1 MLALLLVLGQFTFY
15 PHKAAAADNLSWTA
29 LNNSPLGSGQ
39 QINDVIY
46 DGGRFVA
53 VSQGLNNRQ
62 IVTSVDGGRWTN
74 TTNDLTTEAMVA
86 VAYGGGIY
94 IAVGNGG
101 VISRSTDGVNWS
113 KVAPSPTSNSL
124 TMVKY
129 LNNKFWAVGV
139 AGTVMSSTDGLT
151 WSVGVY
157 PDVSATNT
165 IIDIDYKD
173 GKYAVGDSNGKVY
186 FSTTGASGSWGSG
199 TSLAPAQKQIN
210 YLSNLNGIW
219 FAIDANGKVYKS
231 TDGSIWS
238 SFTLSKQVFGA
249 AYGNG
254 TYVIYSQSGGSVF
267 TSTDASTWTEVSLPS
282 GATWYGMTYGNG
294 AFILVG
300 NNGYIL
306 RSTDGTNWTTV
317 DPFVNQAI
325 YNNGLYVAVGNNSP
339 SGTIFGT
346 ILSSTDGRAWTNRLT
361 TVGNLTSVAYGNNRY
376 AAVGTG
382 GKIYTSA
389 DGINW
394 ISVATT
400 NTTENLAG
408 IRYVNGMFMAVG
420 ANGTLVVSTDGTT
433 WTAPGSTGLTGSL
446 TSVAY
451 GNGKYLISGNTSSL
465 WYSSD
470 GATWEKTTAGSTSAI
485 AYNDVI
491 YAGNKFVAAGGS
503 VNIYTSTDG
512 VIWTQRK
519 SGTGIFNSLAYENG
533 MYVAVGTGGMI
544 YSSTDGETWTAE
556 TSNVS
561 SILKSVHYD
570 GSRFFAIGAYLG
582 MTTAAY
588 GATASAELQT
598 AEADGAAGTTTSTK
612 IDLTFDTDVAGLT
625 DADITI
631 TNGTGAAV
639 KGALTGSGKNW
650 SIALSSVATEG
661 NVSVAVASPNGYT
674 IGGSPKTVSVYKASS
689 QPDFSG
695 KIFWTDY
702 DNNSI
707 VSMDVGSLAQ
717 TIMVNDASAKM
728 PNYGPYSGALD
739 ADTGKVYWFE
749 DGYSTIRRANYDG
762 SDVEDLFTGLSN
774 PSVLA
779 LDKIHNKL
787 YISDYANGIIK
798 RANLDGTDL
807 EQVVIATEKTGQ
819 YGASNLSIDAV
830 NGKIYWFEDGYNT
843 IRSANLDG
851 TDVKT
856 LFTGVGNP
864 TIVSVDQVHRKLYL
878 ADYAKNAIERSDL
891 DGSNKET
898 VIEVVSSDNNSGA
911 ASFALDAEHGKMYW
925 FDDGE
930 SKFKRADLDGSNVE
944 TIFNTSTYIT
954 GIFMPSRTP
963 PLYSFGLSET
973 GNHEFATA
981 SADYAA
987 PTPYNVTV
995 SNSGTEAAG
1004 PLTIALTGT
1013 NANSFALSKS
1023 SIGSIAAGGS
1033 DSFTAVPNTGL
1044 TPGNYSA
1051 TVIVAGGSLSKSF
1064 TVSFTVTATGNTFT
1078 VVNTNDSGPGSLR
1091 WAIAQA
1097 GAVADG
1103 KVVFD
1108 PALAGQTI
1116 TLASDLTGWD
1126 ELASEGTTIGN
1137 DSTNFTLTGL
1147 KDASGLPAIT
1157 VDGNGHAG
1165 IRATGSGSFS
1175 LSDIRFTGF
1184 ELNDSTG
1191 VYNGSGA
1198 VLAVSGSDYSSVT
1211 ISNVRFDHNRMT
1223 SENNTS
1229 IVALSND
1236 AHIDRVVFADNELN
1250 AFRAGGP
1257 AYQATLLFMETQN
1270 GEITNSL
1277 FFNNSTSSHTS
1288 GDAYGGTIGN
1298 FMDFNLK
1305 VVNNTFY
1312 GNSVS
1317 NTGTGQA
1324 LGPVGYAIESN
1335 VSSVEFYNNLMI
1347 DNIAQ
1352 GQTVSAFGTVFYDDG
1367 GKVTTPNG
1375 NNVYAG
1381 FPFIDAIGGDFRL
1394 ASSATGAI
1402 DQGDDSKSV
1411 GSFDLSGKARKVG
1424 SAVEI
1429 GAFEYVPG
1437 PVSNDAS
1444 LTSILG
1450 KTDAA
1455 PGGGAGTYSDP
1466 ITWSIN
1472 VANNVTKLD
1481 KADIVPADSNA
1492 IVWFYDNSDFT
1503 SGSVYG
1509 VRSLNLPAGGS
1520 ATAYIQIDSGSATR
1534 YYAVTVNRAA
1544 AAAPAYTINGTSQP
1558 WQDATLAADGD
1569 VLEITTDDSPA
1580 SATRIHVTAP
1590 AGSTVTLKG
1599 KAGKIYDNV
1608 HVLVDEPITLKL
1620 ENFNIAAPA
1629 GDTYNGIGLVKHNS
1643 PGDIVL
1649 ETAGSNTIEGFNGI
1663 FSDSNHQLTIN
1674 GTGTITAKGRAAADP
1689 AADSGNGIYLL
1700 SDNTS
1705 GNTNPVASLTVDGS
1719 VMVKA
1724 YGGDSVSASGG
1735 NGIALNWGNLLI
1747 KSGDVEAYGG
1757 RTNGD
1762 RTDLPAGS
1770 SVTHR
1775 GGAGVYL
1782 EEFGS
1787 QGEAGKLSVEGGSLK
1802 AVGGEALADNVRGDF
1817 YEGGRGIRAYHS
1829 VAVSGGTVQSTGGA
1843 SVSQKGGDGIFTLK
1857 LDITGAAASVAAN
1870 GGTSLSGI
1878 EAGTGLYVTNDIVI
1892 DGSTVS
1898 VVGGQGMVS
1907 GYGIYSPN
1915 GGLTIKGGADVNAS
1929 GGSGAAAGASGGM
1942 AVRVQGN
1949 IDIAGSSKVSAVGGA
1964 GQVNGAHGL
1973 FSDLGYI
1980 KIEDHANLTAQGG
1993 NGTTGVGGAG
2003 LRAFGSGNGSTVEIA
2018 GDAGDVYMRGGQGA
2032 SVRRPAVIAK
2042 DVRIAAG
2049 NVGPIAM
2056 EGTGNPRSIK
2066 NKSGGDDVYL
2076 VTVTT
2081 NPAAATSVFS
2091 QVSGTLAGNYT
2102 YEAPTLA
2109 DGLAYMWLPSGTQA
2123 VGAAG
2128 YQNKT
2133 PNVATDDT
2141 ASTELTPLPVIAH
2154 LKHGSS
2160 TTDFTSIQAALDVS
2174 ADGDTVTIEAG
2185 TYRDQLTVTKNIT
2198 LQGAGIG
2205 QTIIESP
2212 NSNELVAAN
2221 WKTLK
2226 NQTLYPV
2233 IGVKTSTTG
2242 EVVIKDLTIDGR
2254 KQGYIAAH
2262 AGDANVYTF
2271 NGIAVRDTSATIDQ
2285 VKVIDV
2291 RDVYSDY
2298 SGSPVAPLPV
2308 DYLPQDQP
2316 SGANHNESI
2325 LLEGAAGTGAHKVTV
2340 QNSEIVR
2347 FHKTGILAWGPALEV
2362 DIHDNKLQGHGKTLY
2377 STGNGIQIS
2386 SSDWSVNGGGDRRGT
2401 TGIVKDNEIYDIG
2414 LVIPEPGETG
2424 SYLNLGL
2431 GGPTGILLYQAGD
2444 GFVIEGNTITGPSV
2458 PSWHNSRTSN
2468 DGGYSNDGIGF
2479 SSSKD
2484 MTIRNNTITGF
2495 GTGIAEGGAV
2505 AGSTIEDNT
2514 FSANEL
2520 DIWTLSGNDTIT
2532 LGAGAETIA
2541 YNQTGNGIDTIDGF
2555 GAGDRLNV
2563 IGFVDGSVNGE
2574 IGTPVNAE
2582 YVTETGGTLVINGY
2596 TDALPVV
2603 DFTGGSVTAGDGTN
2617 VAARSVE
2624 VSVAD
2629 GVTTLYID
2637 TEGDDDAAEL
2647 VIKLAGVYAPGNF
2660 KLNGGYISYITLV
2673 PATGL
2678 TVTSTDPAG
2687 SSNDGKTKI
2696 EATPIPATGHKL
2708 VYFNFGTGTVTIPN
2722 VGDTLPTYENL
2733 PNDGL
2738 VTAAN
2743 GDNIGVAEVDANGK
2757 VVHFGQTT
2765 ANVTA
2770 EPTPMQATGL
2780 TVTSTDPTGASN
2792 DNKTKLEATPAPA
2805 TGHKLVYFN
2814 FGTGTVMIPNV
2825 GDTLPTYENLPSDG
2839 LVSAANGDNIGV
2851 AEVDANGKVVHFGQT
2866 TANVTAEPTP
2876 TQATGLTVTS
2886 TDPAG
2891 TNNDGKTKLE
2901 ATPAPATGH
2910 KLVYYNF
2917 STGTVTIPNVG
2928 DTLPT
2933 YENLPSDGLVSA
2945 ANGDNIGVAEVDED
2959 GKVVHFGQ
2967 TPASVSNTPG
2977 TTPEAIPTA
2986 AISYSDEVLTGL
2998 TPGAEYLIG
3007 GVTKTAG
3014 IDGKIAIEAGWLGTS
3029 LSIVKVGDGTSTTNS
3044 APQTLVVPSRPTTPT
3059 GVGKTDETSAGNDG
3073 TITGVTSELEYKKG
3087 TSGTW
3092 TSIAGTT
3099 VTGLAPDTYY
3109 VRTAATATAFAS
3121 EATSVT
3127 VGAFTSTPE
3136 TTPNAAISYSDEVLT
3151 GLTPGAEYLIGGV
3164 TKTAGNDGKI
3174 AIEAG
3179 WLGTSLSIVKVGNGT
3194 STTDSAAQS
3203 LSIPSR
3209 PVAPV
3214 VTANDAANTIA
3225 GLALG
3230 MEYAVDGGSYVKYNG
3245 TNAPDLSGTHTVQ
3258 VRTSATETALAGTAA
3273 SLHFTPNAPAAPNVS
3288 ANDILNTI
3296 VGADATMEYAIDDG
3310 NWVTY
3315 DPANPPVL
3323 SGDHTVMVRVKANG
3337 STPAGTEK
3345 TILFTTN
3352 GTYSVLGTVVDDAPD
3367 ANYSVDATV
3376 KVMKGNAQIGTA
3388 ASTDANGHFKVTGVP
3403 NGTYNLVVTK
3413 GDQVITVA
3421 VTVKD
3426 QDYDFTP
3433 QFIVLPR
3440 GNKNS
3445 ALEIKGDTPSVVVDG
3460 LNELFSDTQHVYT
3473 ADDQLL
3479 VADGG
3484 SVKITLGVEK
3494 QDAAA
3499 ATGAS
3504 DLRNLASGQ
3513 SIDLYLDMTLTKT
3526 RIDTSNQTT
3535 TTALS
3540 TVGSLLKIIVP
3551 YDLSGKTNV
3560 TLYRFHDGVA
3570 QKMTK
3575 LPLSATT
3582 PSSEGYMID
3591 ATANQMIIWAQNFS
3605 TYAVA
3610 YGEIVSTPGTVSV
3623 GSLTIAAS
3631 ADAGGSISP
3640 AGNVAVNKGGSQTFT
3655 IAPDAGYAISDV
3667 TVDGKSVGKVGSYTF
3682 NNVTEAHT
3690 IKAVFAKVKAAGLPY
3705 YVDGGKK
3712 VFIGFSTEASGEM
3725 KYFAPAG
3732 KTIEFQANP
3741 KAFGDIANHWGKS
3754 YIDFVAEREL
3764 FVGVSDRTFA
3774 PNTGMTRAMLA
3785 TVIGRLYERSYGP
3798 LAATGQHA
3806 FTDVN
3811 YDSWYGAYLDWAAS
3825 NGIVQGVGGTRFDP
3839 DRQVTRQELAAM
3851 LYRFA
3856 QFIKADTEAASGSE
3870 LSYSDASA
3878 IDAWARQAVLYGQN
3892 NGLITGRQNGA
3903 FAPDET
3909 ATRAEVAAIL
3919 KRFIESV
3926 V

>member
-1 MLALLLVLGQFTFY
+1 MYKRKTQRLMAMLLFFAIIAGLLPVGAVNAGMPASGDPVYIYYLSSDGSSSTAGANDALVRIGTDGSNETTIATEVAFIPSDLTLNIADEKAYYFAGNTASGAEKSIQSTSLTADLKSKVKVLAQNPAYNGMFYDAANGYLYYVSNDGTVSTPTGGSLRRMSPDGTNDTVIKDGLATSLGDLAMDVVGGVVYYFDNTAKQIKSIDIVSGTTGTVGPTLASSPAYSGMVFNPVDGYLYYLTADSDSSNVGVGDALLKIKPGELTGTTIKTEVAANPGDLAIDFASGTAYFFDTKTTGSAIKKLDLANGEISTFKSQTTMSY
-15 PHKAAAADNLSWTA
+15 AGMYVTSGRQIGFDRAASSPADDATAVDPAADLS
-29 LNNSPLGSGQ
+29 LKFSGKVLKG
-39 QINDVIY
+39 IAGNFVIK
-46 DGGRFVA
+46 
-53 VSQGLNNRQ
+53 
-62 IVTSVDGGRWTN
+62 
-74 TTNDLTTEAMVA
+74 DLTSNTVLETIANGSSQITGWGSNMLTVNPSSDLPA
-86 VAYGGGIY
+86 GHE
-94 IAVGNGG
+94 IAVTWQKAVVQDYYNSF
-101 VISRSTDGVNWS
+101 ISD
-113 KVAPSPTSNSL
+113 NSSDSYYNF
-124 TMVKY
+124 T
-129 LNNKFWAVGV
+129 V
-139 AGTVMSSTDGLT
+139 AGTAG
-151 WSVGVY
+151 
-157 PDVSATNT
+157 
-165 IIDIDYKD
+165 
-173 GKYAVGDSNGKVY
+173 
-186 FSTTGASGSWGSG
+186 
-199 TSLAPAQKQIN
+199 
-210 YLSNLNGIW
+210 
-219 FAIDANGKVYKS
+219 
-231 TDGSIWS
+231 
-238 SFTLSKQVFGA
+238 
-249 AYGNG
+249 
-254 TYVIYSQSGGSVF
+254 GGS
-267 TSTDASTWTEVSLPS
+267 
-282 GATWYGMTYGNG
+282 
-294 AFILVG
+294 
-300 NNGYIL
+300 
-306 RSTDGTNWTTV
+306 
-317 DPFVNQAI
+317 
-325 YNNGLYVAVGNNSP
+325 
-339 SGTIFGT
+339 
-346 ILSSTDGRAWTNRLT
+346 
-361 TVGNLTSVAYGNNRY
+361 
-376 AAVGTG
+376 
-382 GKIYTSA
+382 
-389 DGINW
+389 
-394 ISVATT
+394 
-400 NTTENLAG
+400 
-408 IRYVNGMFMAVG
+408 
-420 ANGTLVVSTDGTT
+420 
-433 WTAPGSTGLTGSL
+433 
-446 TSVAY
+446 
-451 GNGKYLISGNTSSL
+451 
-465 WYSSD
+465 
-470 GATWEKTTAGSTSAI
+470 
-485 AYNDVI
+485 
-491 YAGNKFVAAGGS
+491 
-503 VNIYTSTDG
+503 
-512 VIWTQRK
+512 
-519 SGTGIFNSLAYENG
+519 
-533 MYVAVGTGGMI
+533 
-544 YSSTDGETWTAE
+544 
-556 TSNVS
+556 
-561 SILKSVHYD
+561 
-570 GSRFFAIGAYLG
+570 
-582 MTTAAY
+582 
-588 GATASAELQT
+588 
-598 AEADGAAGTTTSTK
+598 
-612 IDLTFDTDVAGLT
+612 
-625 DADITI
+625 
-631 TNGTGAAV
+631 
-639 KGALTGSGKNW
+639 
-650 SIALSSVATEG
+650 
-661 NVSVAVASPNGYT
+661 
-674 IGGSPKTVSVYKASS
+674 
-689 QPDFSG
+689 
-695 KIFWTDY
+695 
-702 DNNSI
+702 
-707 VSMDVGSLAQ
+707 
-717 TIMVNDASAKM
+717 
-728 PNYGPYSGALD
+728 
-739 ADTGKVYWFE
+739 
-749 DGYSTIRRANYDG
+749 
-762 SDVEDLFTGLSN
+762 
-774 PSVLA
+774 
-779 LDKIHNKL
+779 
-787 YISDYANGIIK
+787 
-798 RANLDGTDL
+798 
-807 EQVVIATEKTGQ
+807 
-819 YGASNLSIDAV
+819 
-830 NGKIYWFEDGYNT
+830 
-843 IRSANLDG
+843 
-851 TDVKT
+851 
-856 LFTGVGNP
+856 
-864 TIVSVDQVHRKLYL
+864 
-878 ADYAKNAIERSDL
+878 
-891 DGSNKET
+891 
-898 VIEVVSSDNNSGA
+898 
-911 ASFALDAEHGKMYW
+911 
-925 FDDGE
+925 
-930 SKFKRADLDGSNVE
+930 
-944 TIFNTSTYIT
+944 
-954 GIFMPSRTP
+954 
-963 PLYSFGLSET
+963 
-973 GNHEFATA
+973 
-981 SADYAA
+981 
-987 PTPYNVTV
+987 
-995 SNSGTEAAG
+995 
-1004 PLTIALTGT
+1004 
-1013 NANSFALSKS
+1013 
-1023 SIGSIAAGGS
+1023 
-1033 DSFTAVPNTGL
+1033 
-1044 TPGNYSA
+1044 
-1051 TVIVAGGSLSKSF
+1051 
-1064 TVSFTVTATGNTFT
+1064 TFT
-1078 VVNTNDSGPGSLR
+1078 VVNTNDSGEGSLR

-1137 DSTNFTLTGL
+1137 DSTNFMLTGL

-1165 IRATGSGSFS
+1165 IRATGSGTFS

-1250 AFRAGGP
+1250 AFRADGP

-1424 SAVEI
+1424 SAVDI

-1629 GDTYNGIGLVKHNS
+1629 GDTYNGIGFVKHNS

-1674 GTGTITAKGRAAADP
+1674 GTGTLTAKGRAAADP

-1724 YGGDSVSASGG
+1724 YGGDSVGASGG

-1829 VAVSGGTVQSTGGA
+1829 VAVSGGTVQSTGGT
-1843 SVSQKGGDGIFTLK
+1843 SVTEKGGDGIFTLK
-1857 LDITGAAASVAAN
+1857 LDITGAAASVTAN
-1870 GGTSLSGI
+1870 GGTSLSGF

-1892 DGSTVS
+1892 DGGLVS
-1898 VVGGQGMVS
+1898 ASGGNGMAS
-1907 GYGIYSPN
+1907 EYGIYSPS
-1915 GGLTIKGGADVNAS
+1915 GSLMIKGGADVTAS
-1929 GGSGAAAGASGGM
+1929 GGSGAAAGASGGP
-1942 AVRVQGN
+1942 AVYVQGN
-1949 IDIAGSSKVSAVGGA
+1949 IVVTDSSRIRATGGA
-1964 GQVNGAHGL
+1964 GQVNGSHGL
-1973 FSDLGYI
+1973 FTYTGQISID
-1980 KIEDHANLTAQGG
+1980 DNSFVTARGG
-1993 NGTTGVGGAG
+1993 NGATGVGGVG
-2003 LRAFGSGNGSTVEIA
+2003 LRAFGNGSGSTVVIA
-2018 GDAGDVYMRGGQGA
+2018 NDAGDVYVRGGQGA
-2032 SVRRPAVIAK
+2032 SVTRPAVIAK

-2056 EGTGNPRSIK
+2056 EGTGNPRLIK

-2109 DGLAYMWLPSGTQA
+2109 DGLAYMWLPSGTQT

-2133 PNVATDDT
+2133 PDVVTDDT

-2154 LKHGSS
+2154 LKHGST
-2160 TTDFTSIQAALDVS
+2160 TTDFTSIQAALDASV
-2174 ADGDTVTIEAG
+2174 DGDTVTIEAG
-2185 TYRDQLTVTKNIT
+2185 TYRDQLSVTKNIT

-2458 PSWHNSRTSN
+2458 PSWHNSTTSN

-2484 MTIRNNTITGF
+2484 LTIRNNTITGF

-2673 PATGL
+2673 QATGL

-2770 EPTPMQATGL
+2770 EPTPTQATGL

-2814 FGTGTVMIPNV
+2814 FGTGTVTIPNV

-2891 TNNDGKTKLE
+2891 ANNDGKTKLE

-3029 LSIVKVGDGTSTTNS
+3029 LSIVKVGNGTSTTNS
-3044 APQTLVVPSRPTTPT
+3044 APQTLVVPSRPTAPT

-3073 TITGVTSELEYKKG
+3073 TITGVNSTLEYKKG
-3087 TSGTW
+3087 AAGAW
-3092 TSIAGTT
+3092 TPITGVT

-3179 WLGTSLSIVKVGNGT
+3179 WIGSSLSIEKVGNGTSTTNSAPQTLVVPSRPTTPTGVGKTDETSAGGNNGTITGVNSTLEYKKGASGAWTPITGETVTGLAPDTYYVRTAATATTFASEATSVTVGAFTATPEAIPTAAISYSDEVLTGLTPGATYLIGGVNKTADGSGKLTIEAGWLGTSLSIVKVGNGA

-3245 TNAPDLSGTHTVQ
+3245 TNAPDLSGTNTVQ

-3273 SLHFTPNAPAAPNVS
+3273 TLQFTPNAPAAPNVS
-3288 ANDILNTI
+3288 ANDTLNTI
-3296 VGADATMEYAIDDG
+3296 VGADATMEYAIDEG
-3310 NWVTY
+3310 SWVTF
-3315 DPANPPVL
+3315 DPAHPPVL
-3323 SGDHTVMVRVKANG
+3323 SGDHTVKVRVKAKG
-3337 STPAGTEK
+3337 SIPAGVEK
-3345 TILFTTN
+3345 TIVFTAN

-3367 ANYSVDATV
+3367 ANFITGAAV
-3376 KVMKGNAQIGTA
+3376 KVMKGNVQIGSTA
-3388 ASTDANGHFKVTGVP
+3388 LTDANGHFKVTGVP

-3413 GDQVITVA
+3413 EEQIITIA

-3426 QDYDFTP
+3426 QDYDFSP
-3433 QFIVLPR
+3433 RFIVLPR

-3460 LNELFSDTQHVYT
+3460 LNDLFADTQHAYT
-3473 ADDQLL
+3473 ADDQQL

-3504 DLRNLASGQ
+3504 DLLNLAGGQ

-3575 LPLSATT
+3575 LALSTET
-3582 PSSEGYMID
+3582 PSTEGYMID
-3591 ATANQMIIWAQNFS
+3591 TIANHIIIWAQNFS

-3640 AGNVAVNKGGSQTFT
+3640 AGNVAVSRGGSQTFT
-3655 IAPDAGYAISDV
+3655 ITPDAGYAISDV

-3682 NNVTEAHT
+3682 ANVTEAHT
-3690 IKAVFAKVKAAGLPY
+3690 IKAVFAKAKVSGLPFY
-3705 YVDGGKK
+3705 YNGDAK
-3712 VFIGFSTEASGEM
+3712 VFIGFSSEASGEM
-3725 KYFAPAG
+3725 KYIAPAG

-3825 NGIVQGVGGTRFDP
+3825 SGIVQGVGGTRFDP

-3856 QFIKADTEAASGSE
+3856 QFLKADTSAAAGTK
-3870 LSYSDASA
+3870 LNYSDASA
-3878 IDAWARQAVLYGQN
+3878 IDAWAEQAVLYGQD
-3892 NGLITGRQNGA
+3892 NGLINGRENGA
-3903 FAPDET
+3903 FAPKES
-3909 ATRAEVAAIL
+3909 ATRAEVSAIL
-3919 KRFIESV
+3919 KRFIETIV
-3926 V
+3926 